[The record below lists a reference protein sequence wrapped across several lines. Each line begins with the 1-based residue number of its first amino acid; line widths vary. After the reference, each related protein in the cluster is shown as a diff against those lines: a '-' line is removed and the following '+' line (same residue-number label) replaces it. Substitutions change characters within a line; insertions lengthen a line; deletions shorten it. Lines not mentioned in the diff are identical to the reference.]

1 MKVPVQQ
8 HDSASD
14 HSTLEWT
21 VSLLFWSQML
31 IAASLYGLVAL
42 SPKLLSY
49 IDLQGEHFKR
59 QSQLVSLENGTVN
72 TPMIGD
78 GVYGGVAFALAF
90 AATAFCGG
98 SCGLNT

>member
-8 HDSASD
+8 HDSAND
-14 HSTLEWT
+14 HSTLEWI

-59 QSQLVSLENGTVN
+59 QSQLVSLENHISEIRQHHGHGPCV
-72 TPMIGD
+72 P
-78 GVYGGVAFALAF
+78 VAKR
-90 AATAFCGG
+90 
-98 SCGLNT
+98 NR